1 VARFGEQT
9 KWLSL
14 AENDTI
20 PQGFAGFWEGIDWVN
35 TNQQEKHIVYPPN
48 RKKQPFDWQAM

>member
-35 TNQQEKHIVYPPN
+35 ANQQEKHIVYPPN
-48 RKKQPFDWQAM
+48 RKKTTI